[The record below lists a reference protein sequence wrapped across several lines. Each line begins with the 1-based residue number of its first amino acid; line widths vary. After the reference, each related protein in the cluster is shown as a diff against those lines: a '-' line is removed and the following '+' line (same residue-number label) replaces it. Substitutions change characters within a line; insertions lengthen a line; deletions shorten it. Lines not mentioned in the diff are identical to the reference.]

1 MRYAQALKVPTIKA
15 TPMTEKIEY
24 SRDQLIDALIAAY
37 RHLKDEGDWDTDET
51 EEQYLERL
59 TKSSIDGLLEET
71 YTNEEFTLAEFF
83 YAYT

>member
-1 MRYAQALKVPTIKA
+1 MTKKIK
-15 TPMTEKIEY
+15 Y

-37 RHLKDEGDWDTDET
+37 RHLKDEGYWDTDET

-59 TKSSIDGLLEET
+59 TKSSMDELIEET
-71 YTNEEFTLAEFF
+71 CTDEEFTLDEFF

>member
-1 MRYAQALKVPTIKA
+1 MSDKT
-15 TPMTEKIEY
+15 EY
-24 SRDQLIDALIAAY
+24 SREQLIDALIAAY

-59 TKSSIDGLLEET
+59 TQSSMDELIEET
-71 YTNEEFTLAEFF
+71 CTNDEFPLEEFF

>member
-1 MRYAQALKVPTIKA
+1 
-15 TPMTEKIEY
+15 MTEKIEH
-24 SRDQLIDALIAAY
+24 SREQLIDALIAAY

-59 TKSSIDGLLEET
+59 AKSSMDELIEET
-71 YTNEEFTLAEFF
+71 LTDDEFTLEEFF

>member
-1 MRYAQALKVPTIKA
+1 MTKKIK
-15 TPMTEKIEY
+15 Y

-59 TKSSIDGLLEET
+59 TKSSIDALIEET
-71 YTNEEFTLAEFF
+71 CTDDEFTLEEFF